1 MGVGQVLLV
10 ADETAL
16 PAVAGILEELAAMV
30 DPPRTLALLEVA
42 QAGDAVHLKAPSS
55 AELVWLPRG
64 RAAYGQPLLQAVEA
78 RLAAAPGAAAA
89 MRWRRSTSIRR
100 SSGSRPIPAWPGR
113 CMPGWQARRRR

>member
-64 RAAYGQPLLQAVEA
+64 RAAYGQPLLQAVQA
-78 RLAAAPGAAAA
+78 RLAAGPGAAAGDA
-89 MRWRRSTSIRR
+89 
-100 SSGSRPIPAWPGR
+100 PG
-113 CMPGWQARRRR
+113 GIDVHTAILWEQADTRVGGPP